1 MVRINGHNPSFY
13 HIVARLIQIAKRGG
27 GGGVGGGG
35 KLRAS
40 LPSLLSVLIR
50 AVKMALRGRQDQRQD
65 RGKGYASQARE
76 SSQPLIISRIF
87 RRAVRVIV
95 SSGL

>member
-1 MVRINGHNPSFY
+1 MVRINGHNLSFY
-13 HIVARLIQIAKRGG
+13 RIVARLIQIAKRGG
-27 GGGVGGGG
+27 GGGGVGGGG
-35 KLRAS
+35 KLGAS
-40 LPSLLSVLIR
+40 LLFLVLIR

>member
-1 MVRINGHNPSFY
+1 MVRINGPNPSFY
-13 HIVARLIQIAKRGG
+13 RIVARLIQIAERG

-35 KLRAS
+35 KFCAF
-40 LPSLLSVLIR
+40 LPSLVLIR

>member
-1 MVRINGHNPSFY
+1 MVRINGHIPSFY
-13 HIVARLIQIAKRGG
+13 RIVARLVQIPEGG
-27 GGGVGGGG
+27 CREGRE
-35 KLRAS
+35 KLLRFFD
-40 LPSLLSVLIR
+40 LVFIC
-50 AVKMALRGRQDQRQD
+50 AVKMALKGRQDQRQD
-65 RGKGYASQARE
+65 TAARGYASQARE